1 MIYVLGFS
9 SEKVQKVQVGLYWGP
24 LPGPVSLPL
33 STLVLSDPVS
43 SIPGTPVFNKYE
55 AVPLMPQNGLCCGF
69 LYGCEHHNVASS
81 EESNLP
87 FERNSWLSSS
97 ITWTS
102 SRTAAVQYSG
112 VHEADFW

>member
-24 LPGPVSLPL
+24 RPGPVSLPL

-55 AVPLMPQNGLCCGF
+55 DVPLMPQNGLCCGF
-69 LYGCEHHNVASS
+69 LYECEHHNLASS
-81 EESNLP
+81 ARGPITGPNEEETS
-87 FERNSWLSSS
+87 LSSEVLGYPQ
-97 ITWTS
+97 
-102 SRTAAVQYSG
+102 R
-112 VHEADFW
+112 